1 MPASLLGA
9 FLGFCNVL
17 FIAMGLEWR
26 DPSLPAHY
34 VIAFGVLPGVT
45 VGAFVGWIAGA
56 TATWSAWLRRGL
68 LAITPLGL
76 VASLAGVFELGEHTL
91 VAAIPTLVSV
101 MLLERW
107 SRVVPTLPAATL
119 ERS

>member
-1 MPASLLGA
+1 MPILLGA

-17 FIAMGLEWR
+17 FIAMGLQWR

-34 VIAFGVLPGVT
+34 VITFGLVPGVI
-45 VGAFVGWIAGA
+45 VGAFVGHVAGA
-56 TATWSAWLRRGL
+56 TASWSAWLRRVL

-76 VASLAGVFELGEHTL
+76 VGSLAGVFELGEHTL

-107 SRVVPTLPAATL
+107 SRVAPALPTAIL